1 MFDSLISKDVLLIA
15 VIVFSIMTIIRF
27 VIKEFWNNNI
37 FQRIVIL
44 FPIIIGGLLGMIWK
58 FSDNSVVGYGNKIG
72 FGILGAMFS
81 MVFYSFLKGA
91 MGGRDF
97 FEVVSDFMNNK
108 TASNNTTAETK
119 TETKPE
125 IKTETKEEVK
135 KETKTTNDS
144 GGNGS
149 GA

>member
-37 FQRIVIL
+37 FQRVVIL

-81 MVFYSFLKGA
+81 MVFYSFLKGV

-108 TASNNTTAETK
+108 TANNNKPTKTKPDTKAETK
-119 TETKPE
+119 EK
-125 IKTETKEEVK
+125 VK
-135 KETKTTNDS
+135 KKTKATNDS
-144 GGNGS
+144 GDNGS

>member
-27 VIKEFWNNNI
+27 VVRGFWDNNI

-44 FPIIIGGLLGMIWK
+44 LPIIIGGLLGMVWK
-58 FSDNSVVGYGNKIG
+58 FSDSSVVGYGNKIG

-91 MGGRDF
+91 MGGKDF

-108 TASNNTTAETK
+108 TVNNNT
-119 TETKPE
+119 PIE
-125 IKTETKEEVK
+125 IKQDTKTETKEEIK
-135 KETKTTNDS
+135 EETKTTNDS
-144 GGNGS
+144 SGNGS
-149 GA
+149 GT

>member
-1 MFDSLISKDVLLIA
+1 MFESLISKDVLLIA

-27 VIKEFWNNNI
+27 VVRGFWDNNI

-44 FPIIIGGLLGMIWK
+44 LPIIIGGLLGMVWK
-58 FSDNSVVGYGNKIG
+58 FSDSSVVGYGNKIG

-91 MGGRDF
+91 MGGKDF

-108 TASNNTTAETK
+108 TVNNNT
-119 TETKPE
+119 PIE
-125 IKTETKEEVK
+125 IKQDTKTETKEEIK
-135 KETKTTNDS
+135 EETKTTNDS
-144 GGNGS
+144 SGNGS
-149 GA
+149 GT